1 MRIFGGKAHDNRF
14 VRGITFDPSGK
25 RLLSVGDDKKILTW
39 NLEDLQTQDYG
50 DQVPVMIEPEDSVLS
65 KVASQAFS
73 FVIIVIPNY
82 PT

>member
-14 VRGITFDPSGK
+14 VRGITFDPSGN

-50 DQVPVMIEPEDSVLS
+50 DQVPVMVEPEDSVLS
-65 KVASQAFS
+65 KVASRTLS
-73 FVIIVIPNY
+73 
-82 PT
+82 